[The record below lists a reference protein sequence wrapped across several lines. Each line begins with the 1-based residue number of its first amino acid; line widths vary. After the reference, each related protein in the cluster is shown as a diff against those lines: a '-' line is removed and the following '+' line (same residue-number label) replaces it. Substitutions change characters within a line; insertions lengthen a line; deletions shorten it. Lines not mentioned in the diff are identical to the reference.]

1 MFYISKEN
9 QIIICTNRYED
20 IYISEDDTNLKQ
32 SDIKEIKNVTCDFYS
47 KNPQYFTITNNSLVF
62 NENKY
67 ISDKRNKEIDQ
78 KIAELN
84 EMCIP
89 EIVNGN
95 TENIELYKQVIEGL
109 ELARP

>member
-1 MFYISKEN
+1 M
-9 QIIICTNRYED
+9 
-20 IYISEDDTNLKQ
+20 
-32 SDIKEIKNVTCDFYS
+32 EIKSTLNKPYTDKQRVDFIV
-47 KNPQYFTITNNSLVF
+47 QNNHRQGFEIRETELAL
-62 NENKY
+62 EAWGYTEEELIEQQKQA
-67 ISDKRNKEIDQ
+67 RNLEIDQ

>member
-1 MFYISKEN
+1 MTIYYN
-9 QIIICTNRYED
+9 TNED
-20 IYISEDDTNLKQ
+20 GSISELT
-32 SDIKEIKNVTCDFYS
+32 EIKQDRFEFETEEEIVEFNGKQWVLS
-47 KNPQYFTITNNSLVF
+47 EINKNEYKVYWNAKQ
-62 NENKY
+62 KQA
-67 ISDKRNKEIDQ
+67 RNLEIDQ